1 VIRILSCK
9 WVLFLNGKGGWTA
22 NRSIA
27 RGIACPG
34 NQVQALSVRFN
45 RRLSCQTRV
54 TRVTMA
60 PNDPCR
66 FVRSLREIKCKLAA
80 QCSGITVIVT
90 EVKGLSRGNNLRVL
104 RLRELQA
111 CTLILHEIDSTCRH
125 VFTVRTTTYVRHLDV
140 CYALIL
146 YSYGSRS
153 V

>member
-1 VIRILSCK
+1 MQVIIPK
-9 WVLFLNGKGGWTA
+9 WKRWVNCE
-22 NRSIA
+22 SIA
-27 RGIACPG
+27 RGIACPE
-34 NQVQALSVRFN
+34 NQVQALSMRFN
-45 RRLSCQTRV
+45 RRLSSRTRV
-54 TRVTMA
+54 TRGTTV
-60 PNDPCR
+60 PHDSCR
-66 FVRSLREIKCKLAA
+66 SVRSPREINASSRGA
-80 QCSGITVIVT
+80 TFSRITVIVT

-125 VFTVRTTTYVRHLDV
+125 VFTVRTTTYVRRLDV